1 MRLLPIAIGFAA
13 LALGAC
19 QQPASV
25 DTSPSALAAVET
37 SGMTFFITSNGPGDG
52 ANLGG
57 LDGADA
63 HCASLASAA
72 GATAT
77 NWRAYLSTNGEGGI
91 NAKDRIGKGPWINA
105 RGETVATSVANLI
118 DASGNNLNKATSIS
132 ETGEIINGRGDRPN
146 RHDILTGSDGAGLAT
161 EDTCSNWTSNGDG
174 SATVGHHDRVGGG
187 SDPTHWSTAHGSRG
201 CSQKALQSS
210 GGDGLYY
217 CFATD

>member
-1 MRLLPIAIGFAA
+1 MRLFPIAIGFTA

-19 QQPASV
+19 QQPANI
-25 DTSPSALAAVET
+25 DTSASALPAVET
-37 SGMTFFITSNGPGDG
+37 SGMTYFITSVGLGDG

-57 LDGADA
+57 LEGADA
-63 HCASLASAA
+63 HCASLANAA
-72 GATAT
+72 GATAK

-91 NAKDRIGKGPWINA
+91 NAKDRIGTGPWVNA
-105 RGETVATSVANLI
+105 RGEVVATSVANLV

-161 EDTCSNWTSNGDG
+161 EDTCSNWTSNGKG

-201 CSQKALQSS
+201 CSQKALQGS
-210 GGDGLYY
+210 GGDGLFY